1 MAWPLHLR
9 LRARQLMRGVMPPN
23 VAVNIARL
31 IAILLLCVFT
41 QVTVVSARECDNIK
55 NILGVAVVSFDSTTV
70 LRFFAKPDSSKQP
83 VQVIRFFNDSTT
95 KSLSFRV
102 EGNDR
107 YSWLRPES
115 HKLDYFIFEL
125 LVRSRRNGWL
135 EVVVDQTGKTLWVG
149 EGKTI
154 RFTNWLSKMRKSFAV
169 GRIDPASNPLRITPA
184 GGAIKLKLQGPDC
197 LTVARMTGD
206 WIRVIRQNRCD
217 GASGSSVVG
226 WIRWRSTQGCL
237 LISIFPFA

>member
-1 MAWPLHLR
+1 
-9 LRARQLMRGVMPPN
+9 MPPN
-23 VAVNIARL
+23 VAVNMARL

-70 LRFFAKPDSSKQP
+70 LRFFAKPDSSKPP

-95 KSLSFRV
+95 NSLSFRV

-107 YSWLRPES
+107 YSLLRPES

-135 EVVVDQTGKTLWVG
+135 EVVVDQTGKKLWVG
-149 EGKTI
+149 EGQTV

-169 GRIDPASNPLRITPA
+169 GRIDPTANPLRIKPTGSA
-184 GGAIKLKLQGPDC
+184 KELMLKGVADRF
-197 LTVARMTGD
+197 TVGQMKGN
-206 WIRVIRQNRCD
+206 WISVIPQSNGIR
-217 GASGSSVVG
+217 GSSVVG
-226 WIRWRSTQGCL
+226 WIRWRNSRGCL
-237 LISIFPFA
+237 LVSIFSFA